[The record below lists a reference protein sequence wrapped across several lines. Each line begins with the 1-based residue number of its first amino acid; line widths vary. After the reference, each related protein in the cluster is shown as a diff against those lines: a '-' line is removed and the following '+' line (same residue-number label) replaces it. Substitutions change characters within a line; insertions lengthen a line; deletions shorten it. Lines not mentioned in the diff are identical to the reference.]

1 MYWVSFYFY
10 FYLIFWLRIGLFDDF
25 FFFLGIET
33 ECLCPYGPID
43 ISVPSCVGMI
53 WGLDFRDP

>member
-1 MYWVSFYFY
+1 MYWVS
-10 FYLIFWLRIGLFDDF
+10 FYLIFWLRIGFF